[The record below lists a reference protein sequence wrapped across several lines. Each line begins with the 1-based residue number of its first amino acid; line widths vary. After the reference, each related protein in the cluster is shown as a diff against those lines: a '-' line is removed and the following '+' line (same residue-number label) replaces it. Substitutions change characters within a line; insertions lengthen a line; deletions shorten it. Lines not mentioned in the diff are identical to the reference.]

1 MEGQASVRLN
11 GFMAIVSRAFEEL
24 QQLGPFCVL
33 YFSSDVADSSKVK
46 ETFSA
51 GGLRC
56 DFHLMAGLT
65 QKTAVICKESSFY

>member
-1 MEGQASVRLN
+1 MEGQASVQLN

-51 GGLRC
+51 RGLRC
-56 DFHLMAGLT
+56 DFHLMAALT